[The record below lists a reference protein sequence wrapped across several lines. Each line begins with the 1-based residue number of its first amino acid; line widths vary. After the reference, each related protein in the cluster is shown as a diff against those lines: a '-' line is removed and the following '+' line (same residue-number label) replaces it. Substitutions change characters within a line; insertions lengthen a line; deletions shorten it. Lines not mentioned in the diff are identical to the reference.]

1 MKILLITDSCLR
13 SGYNAGVKNAFL
25 NQLDC
30 YQNFL
35 NIEVDILHFHHKRSD
50 ITEVLNVTQYI
61 WAPDWVN
68 LFKRKMKG
76 NDSGRLLE
84 YKISKF
90 RKKTTLDVTN
100 SKKYDYVIICY
111 IENSYLIEY
120 IDRSKTKVI
129 CDINDIMSFRRLSFL
144 ESGVLPKDE
153 NLNIDL
159 KEELLAMAKF
169 DAILA
174 IEESE
179 FEFLRSSLN
188 NEVIL
193 LKRFPEIKNVTI
205 RAEKGNPNSIT
216 IGFIGGEAQF
226 NVDSINHFIENIW
239 NRELCKDSKFNLCIA
254 GSVCKKIKVLPSGNS
269 NILGILD
276 DVTKFYELI
285 DISINPILYGSG
297 LKMKN
302 VESLLY
308 GIPVITN
315 KLGAKGFEFID
326 GNFLRITDTTSIVD
340 FKNELYA
347 IADLVNYEGYN
358 KRCRDEAM
366 KYFSKEVCV
375 RDLRAYMKC

>member
-1 MKILLITDSCLR
+1 MKILLITDSCLT
-13 SGYNAGVKNAFL
+13 SEYNAGVKNAFL

-35 NIEVDILHFHHKRSD
+35 SVKVDILHFHHKKSD
-50 ITEVLNVTQYI
+50 INEVLNTNEYI

-68 LFKRKMKG
+68 LVKRKIKG
-76 NDSGRLLE
+76 NNTGKLLE

-90 RKKTTLDVTN
+90 RKKVTSN
-100 SKKYDYVIICY
+100 ITRKKQYDYIVICY
-111 IENSYLIEY
+111 IENSYLIES
-120 IDRSKTKVI
+120 IDRAKAKVI

-144 ESGVLPKDE
+144 ENGELPKDE

-159 KEELLAMAKF
+159 DEELSAMAKF

-179 FEFLRSSLN
+179 FKFLKKSLN

-193 LKRFPEIKNVTI
+193 LKRFPEINNVKI
-205 RAEKGNPNSIT
+205 RTKRNDIESMA
-216 IGFIGGEAQF
+216 IGFIGGGAQF
-226 NVDSINHFIENIW
+226 NVDSINYFIENIW
-239 NRELCKDSKFNLCIA
+239 NKDLHNDPKLNLYIA
-254 GSVCKKIKVLPSGNS
+254 GSVCEKINITPLGNSKVLGV
-269 NILGILD
+269 ID
-276 DVTKFYELI
+276 DVFKFYQLV

-315 KLGAKGFEFID
+315 KLGAKGFEFIND
-326 GNFLRITDTTSIVD
+326 NFMRITDTSDIAC
-340 FKNELYA
+340 FKRELD
-347 IADLVNYEGYN
+347 IMRGLINSDNYN
-358 KRCRDEAM
+358 QRCRDEAM
-366 KYFSKEVCV
+366 QYFSKEVCS